1 MWCWVQPPAA
11 LSTEFDHAEDFNLLG
26 SIVITSANINPN
38 VSLLEPVGDN
48 QSWIICLIFRKE
60 RAFHLQLAK
69 CVALFYPES
78 HLSVSYGVFQ
88 EKKTDHVRFE
98 LIQIEWKSID
108 EHKWIFSIH
117 IHRHVHPLEFDSNGQ
132 HFIHEIETPRQ
143 LVEDI
148 FTETGKKKTNKQKKK
163 QKQKRD
169 RGKKKKNS
177 KWGRV

>member
-1 MWCWVQPPAA
+1 M
-11 LSTEFDHAEDFNLLG
+11 
-26 SIVITSANINPN
+26 
-38 VSLLEPVGDN
+38 
-48 QSWIICLIFRKE
+48 
-60 RAFHLQLAK
+60 
-69 CVALFYPES
+69 
-78 HLSVSYGVFQ
+78 
-88 EKKTDHVRFE
+88 
-98 LIQIEWKSID
+98 
-108 EHKWIFSIH
+108 H